1 VPRKLADRARD
12 LRDGRL
18 TPAPPR
24 DAATI
29 MLLRAD
35 PAGTEVYM
43 LRRLSSMAFAPG
55 AFVFPGG
62 KVDGRDA
69 DGGHGWA
76 GPPPEQ
82 LAPALGV
89 PAAGAAA
96 LIRAAVRETFEE
108 CGVLLA
114 SPPAGPAV
122 PVAGSEGA
130 GPDWES
136 PGWESTDWESTDWEA
151 DRQALADGSVSLAEL
166 LIRRNLVLRAD
177 LLRPWS
183 RWITPEAEE
192 RRYDT
197 RFFVATMPAD
207 QRAAGGTGESDR
219 AAWLRPAAAV
229 AAAAAGEL
237 TLLPPTAITLGEL
250 AAFPDIPAVLAADPP
265 ITPRR
270 PVVVLA
276 DGQAWLTIPDG
287 ADDD

>member
-1 VPRKLADRARD
+1 
-12 LRDGRL
+12 
-18 TPAPPR
+18 
-24 DAATI
+24 
-29 MLLRAD
+29 MLLRPGA
-35 PAGTEVYM
+35 AGAEVYM
-43 LRRLSSMAFAPG
+43 LRRLTSMAFAPG
-55 AFVFPGG
+55 AYVFPGG
-62 KVDGRDA
+62 KVDDRDA

-76 GPPPEQ
+76 GPPPDQ

-114 SPPAGPAV
+114 GPPPGR
-122 PVAGSEGA
+122 AGSDWAGSDWAGSDWAGSDWA
-130 GPDWES
+130 GPDWE
-136 PGWESTDWESTDWEA
+136 T
-151 DRQALADGSVSLAEL
+151 DRQALAAGSISLAEL

-177 LLRPWS
+177 LLKPWS

-219 AAWLRPAAAV
+219 AAWLRPAAAL
-229 AAAAAGEL
+229 AAAEAGEL

-250 AAFPDIPAVLAADPP
+250 AACPDVPAVLAADPP

-270 PVVVLA
+270 PVVVLD
-276 DGQAWLTIPDG
+276 DGRAWLSIPDG
-287 ADDD
+287 SDDD

>member
-18 TPAPPR
+18 TPVPPR
-24 DAATI
+24 DAATV
-29 MLLRAD
+29 MLLRAA

-62 KVDGRDA
+62 KVDERDT

-76 GPPPEQ
+76 GPPPER

-96 LIRAAVRETFEE
+96 LVRAAVRETFEE

-114 SPPAGPAV
+114 GPAADTIV
-122 PVAGSEGA
+122 TEVT
-130 GPDWES
+130 GP
-136 PGWESTDWESTDWEA
+136 DWEA

-166 LIRRNLVLRAD
+166 LIRRNLVLRGD

-183 RWITPEAEE
+183 RWVTPEAEE

-229 AAAAAGEL
+229 AAAEAGEL

-250 AAFPDIPAVLAADPP
+250 AAFPGIQAVLTADPP

-270 PVVVLA
+270 PVVVLE
-276 DGQAWLTIPDG
+276 DDDRAWLSIPDSTDG
-287 ADDD
+287 D